1 MFTFRNV
8 SNVCRFKVSLIIVF
22 ATLAPL
28 GSLWAQDAGG
38 ENAASPSL
46 DFLQQEIVQDLETAA
61 RVNLMFRVKI
71 MTDLFDLSTKET
83 ETLAIAA
90 KGAASRYASDFGDKI
105 KLNLGDFS
113 DILPGV
119 VTINGREVRIP
130 ENDKPIEDALAIL
143 SIEITINDEDVWLRL
158 QSIDST
164 SGNGQDGGL
173 KDLFDQAVWQT
184 SVNKFLTPDQVKR
197 LDRYY
202 QDKIADVCTAQLLNY
217 MELYLLLSEQ
227 QSEQVQ
233 EWIGLNFRKQAEI
246 GQLRHRDAEEIS
258 MRHLGDEAVLQEI
271 LSELQ
276 WTYWSSLRRRLSS
289 RF

>member
-1 MFTFRNV
+1 M
-8 SNVCRFKVSLIIVF
+8 IVF
-22 ATLAPL
+22 ATLVPL
-28 GSLWAQDAGG
+28 GSLWAQDAGD

-46 DFLQQEIVQDLETAA
+46 DFLQQEIIQDLETAA
-61 RVNLMFRVKI
+61 RVNLMLRVKT

-83 ETLAIAA
+83 ETLVIAA

-105 KLNLGDFS
+105 ELNLGDFS

-130 ENDKPIEDALAIL
+130 ENDKPIEDALALL

-184 SVNKFLTPDQVKR
+184 SVNKFLTPDQVER

-202 QDKIADVCTAQLLNY
+202 QDKIADACTAQLLNY
-217 MELYLLLSEQ
+217 MELHLLLSEQ

-233 EWIGLNFRKQAEI
+233 EWIGLNFRKQAELE
-246 GQLRHRDAEEIS
+246 QLRHSDAEEIS